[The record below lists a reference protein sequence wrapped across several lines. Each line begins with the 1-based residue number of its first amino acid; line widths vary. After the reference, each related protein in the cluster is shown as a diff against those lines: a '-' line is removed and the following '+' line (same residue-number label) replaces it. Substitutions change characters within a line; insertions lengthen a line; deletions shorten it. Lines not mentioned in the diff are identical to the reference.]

1 MTKLLT
7 DRMSQ
12 SSYKVRAGRCYV
24 IGLAAATLL
33 AGCQRDATI
42 VRLQDAPILD
52 ATHSATAAAPLNDQE
67 ELNPRLLRR
76 FAAIHRPTQG
86 QESAVVRLGRI
97 LYFDPLLSRTGKISC
112 NSCHPLDR
120 YGATSTK
127 VSVGID
133 GRLGR
138 RNAPTVYN
146 AAGHFRQ
153 FWDGRAATLDEQVT
167 GPLEDPSEMGM
178 EAGRVVQVLSEIP
191 DYQAAFARAFPGQEK
206 PITTGN
212 VASAIADFERGLIT
226 PARWDRYL
234 DGDTH
239 ALTQPEK
246 EGAKLFANLGC
257 MVCHTG
263 AYVGGTMFEKLGVF
277 FPWPNQTDHG
287 RFEVTKNPA
296 DDMVFKV
303 PSLRNVARTSPY
315 FHDGATDSLDTAVRM
330 MAHHQ
335 LGVDLSEEEARSIAA
350 WLGSLTG
357 DLPRD
362 YIRPPNLPA
371 AVRQ

>member
-1 MTKLLT
+1 M
-7 DRMSQ
+7 
-12 SSYKVRAGRCYV
+12 
-24 IGLAAATLL
+24 LL
-33 AGCQRDATI
+33 AGCQRAATI
-42 VRLQDAPILD
+42 VRLEDVPTLG
-52 ATHSATAAAPLNDQE
+52 ATHSPAAPSNDQE

-76 FAAIHRPTQG
+76 FSAIHRPTLG
-86 QESAVVRLGRI
+86 QDSEAVRLGRI

-120 YGATSTK
+120 YGATSMK
-127 VSVGID
+127 VAVGID
-133 GRLGR
+133 GKLGR
-138 RNAPTVYN
+138 RNAPSVYN

-153 FWDGRAATLDEQVT
+153 FWDGRAATLEEQVA
-167 GPLEDPSEMGM
+167 GPLGNPTEMGM
-178 EAGRVVQVLSEIP
+178 EPGRVVQVLSEIP

-206 PITTGN
+206 PITLGN

-246 EGAKLFANLGC
+246 EGA
-257 MVCHTG
+257 
-263 AYVGGTMFEKLGVF
+263 YVGGTMFEKLGVF
-277 FPWPNQTDHG
+277 VPWPNQTDHG
-287 RFEVTKNPA
+287 RLEVTKNPA

-303 PSLRNVARTSPY
+303 PSLRNVARTAPY
-315 FHDGATDSLDTAVRM
+315 FHDGSTDSLDTAVRM

-335 LGVDLSEEEARSIAA
+335 LGVDLSEEEARSITA

-357 DLPRD
+357 DIPSD
-362 YIRPPNLPA
+362 YITPPTLPA
-371 AVRQ
+371 AVRR